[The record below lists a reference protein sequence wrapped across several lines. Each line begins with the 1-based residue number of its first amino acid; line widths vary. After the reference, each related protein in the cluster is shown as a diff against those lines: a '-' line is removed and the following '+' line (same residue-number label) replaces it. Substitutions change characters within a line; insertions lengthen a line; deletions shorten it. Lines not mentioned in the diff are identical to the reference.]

1 MSATATRAGKS
12 LVRVTQYNLLAQC
25 YVRSAIFT
33 HSPGPALKYVVRTT
47 RVPDGGCRPSR
58 GVRRPPRPSS
68 PDPLTVLPAR
78 LPAFLSRTASR
89 IRWKNRSKA
98 LLAELERL
106 DADVLAVQEMD
117 QFEEFWKPWLERRG
131 YGGVY
136 KRRTQATAAKK
147 DGCGLFFKTGKLE
160 LLARRGLEYND
171 EAFAGEPSVETT
183 SSSEEDDE
191 KRAEDA
197 PGDTKSLLES
207 LRTFRARN
215 DDSETV
221 SKLPETRKTH
231 VRDGVGILAMLREK
245 RAERTAAESDEDD
258 AEDDE
263 KRKPFLVASTHL
275 FWDPDFPDVKLRQTE
290 RLLAETRGF
299 VRAFLAS
306 NAGKRSAGN
315 AGNAGDAVPGGAK
328 TSVPVIVAG
337 DFNSVPGSDVHAAA
351 LRGVPGPSPGTPG
364 TPLKSAYAEALKH
377 ADARIAKPADGRD
390 CVAAD
395 PTTGEPRH
403 TNVTPGFT
411 ECIDYVFVSE
421 DVAVVAAEPIS
432 GPAATFAGLPDLAH
446 PSDHLPITVTLEY

>member
-1 MSATATRAGKS
+1 MP
-12 LVRVTQYNLLAQC
+12 V
-25 YVRSAIFT
+25 FP
-33 HSPGPALKYVVRTT
+33 H
-47 RVPDGGCRPSR
+47 
-58 GVRRPPRPSS
+58 
-68 PDPLTVLPAR
+68 LPAS
-78 LPAFLSRTASR
+78 L
-89 IRWKNRSKA
+89 RWKNRSKA

-117 QFEEFWKPWLERRG
+117 QFEEFWKPWLEGRG

-171 EAFAGEPSVETT
+171 EAFEGEPREESARM
-183 SSSEEDDE
+183 SSEEEDETPAPAPDD
-191 KRAEDA
+191 AFDS
-197 PGDTKSLLES
+197 SLLES
-207 LRTFRARN
+207 LPTSRARN
-215 DDSETV
+215 DDSDAV
-221 SKLPETRKTH
+221 SKLHETRKTH
-231 VRDGVGILAMLREK
+231 VRDCVGILAMLREK
-245 RAERTAAESDEDD
+245 RAFRAAERSDDD
-258 AEDDE
+258 DDEDDE
-263 KRKPFLVASTHL
+263 KTPKPFLVASTHL

-290 RLLAETRGF
+290 RLLAETREF
-299 VRAFLAS
+299 ARAFLAS
-306 NAGKRSAGN
+306 SAGKGPTGN
-315 AGNAGDAVPGGAK
+315 DGDAK
-328 TSVPVIVAG
+328 TNVPVIVAG
-337 DFNSVPGSDVHAAA
+337 DFNSVPRSDVHAAA
-351 LRGVPGPSPGTPG
+351 LRGVPGSSPGTPG

-377 ADARIAKPADGRD
+377 ADVRIAKPADGRD

-411 ECIDYVFVSE
+411 ECIDYVFVSD